1 MLRWLRQQF
10 RYFFGF
16 TKTEA
21 NGAIIIIAI
30 MILVTF
36 LPMAN
41 RYYQSKRTVDVK
53 IQFNLDSI
61 RGQINEQLLF
71 DSAEEKMNEHM
82 SDFNPNEVTFAALTS
97 YGLSDEVSNRWL
109 KYLQAGGTFKNK
121 EDVKKIYGITNEDYL
136 RLQDYMVISPILLPE
151 KVIVREKKPV
161 KEVIAIVQ
169 FDINLV
175 DTLELEKI
183 RGIGKVLSSRIIRFR
198 ESLGGFV
205 KLDQLDEVY
214 GIEDYA
220 LVNLKETAIITDEF
234 LPSQLNVNKF
244 SIDEFTKHP
253 YVGFQEA
260 KIIVAYRDQHGN
272 FENIGDLLKI
282 HTIDST
288 WLNRVLPY
296 LSN

>member
-1 MLRWLRQQF
+1 VIRWLRQQF

-41 RYYQSKRTVDVK
+41 RYYQSNRTVDVK
-53 IQFNLDSI
+53 IQLNLDSI
-61 RGQINEQLLF
+61 RQQMNEQLLF
-71 DSAEEKMNEHM
+71 DSAEEKVNRHI
-82 SDFNPNEVTFAALTS
+82 SDFNPNEVTFGALRS

-109 KYLQAGGTFKNK
+109 KYLQAGGTFKGK
-121 EDVKKIYGITNEDYL
+121 EDVKKIYGLTNEDYL
-136 RLQDYMVISPILLPE
+136 RLQDYMVIPPILPPE
-151 KVIVREKKPV
+151 KVIVREREPV
-161 KEVIAIVQ
+161 EEVIAIVQ

-183 RGIGKVLSSRIIRFR
+183 RGIGKVLSFRIIRFR

-234 LPSQLNVNKF
+234 LPIQLNVNKF
-244 SIDEFTKHP
+244 SIEEIAKHP

-260 KIIVAYRDQHGN
+260 KVIVAYRDQHGN